1 MNEEETK
8 SFFTRAYILMIY
20 TQVHSNVKYIYK
32 KSEKNHSRECRTV
45 GSRERDAMNY
55 ERKGNKLP
63 ENALSRA

>member
-8 SFFTRAYILMIY
+8 SFFTRACILMIY
-20 TQVHSNVKYIYK
+20 TQVHANVNYK
-32 KSEKNHSRECRTV
+32 KKVKRIIVECKLWEV
-45 GSRERDAMNY
+45 ARDAMNY